1 MKNLLATEPEFNS
14 NLEVSSQLLHNLK
27 SIFMKLLITLDLK
40 KRSRQIPQIRFYGRF
55 YITESYTAILRRR
68 WNGKLVSA
76 LCTLKSLK
84 GQKKKGGEQK
94 AWKTKPTT
102 LPVI

>member
-40 KRSRQIPQIRFYGRF
+40 NAHAKFPKFVFMGVFI
-55 YITESYTAILRRR
+55 
-68 WNGKLVSA
+68 
-76 LCTLKSLK
+76 
-84 GQKKKGGEQK
+84 
-94 AWKTKPTT
+94 
-102 LPVI
+102 